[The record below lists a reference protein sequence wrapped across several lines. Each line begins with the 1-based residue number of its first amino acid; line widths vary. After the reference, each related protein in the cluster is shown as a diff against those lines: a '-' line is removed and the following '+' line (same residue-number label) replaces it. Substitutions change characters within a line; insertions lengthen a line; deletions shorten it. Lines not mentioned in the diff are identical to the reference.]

1 MYCVKQDV
9 RGVDKPFGGVA
20 FVCAGDY
27 RQILPVKKHASREQI
42 VASSVQQSKLWRQV
56 ETIVIFSTA
65 IHIQTTMTYFR

>member
-1 MYCVKQDV
+1 MKQDV

-42 VASSVQQSKLWRQV
+42 VASSVQRSKLWRQV
-56 ETIVIFSTA
+56 ASIVLYSTV
-65 IHIQTTMTYFR
+65 IHDQSTMT